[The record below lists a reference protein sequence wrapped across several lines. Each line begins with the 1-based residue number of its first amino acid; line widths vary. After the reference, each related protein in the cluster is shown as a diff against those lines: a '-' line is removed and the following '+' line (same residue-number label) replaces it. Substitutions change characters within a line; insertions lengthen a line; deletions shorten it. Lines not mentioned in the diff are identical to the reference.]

1 MQRSPQEILLATFLV
16 QAAGALLTAAVF
28 FSFQGYYKKGY
39 LRHWTWG
46 WLALAVMFAVAPAG
60 LFLWP
65 ELGVA
70 HPVRL
75 SAAIVASV
83 AGYLQLGWIL
93 LGTRE
98 IASGR
103 PVEPRFA
110 RRILLVLAAVGILTA
125 VFFTWDPELR
135 AERFFPRIGSR
146 GFTAGASFI
155 AAAVWIWRARHG
167 RPSLGHRLVTAAF
180 FIHGLVEFFHFWL
193 AAGGLL
199 GGPTVRYHF
208 AIGLTDLVLQFAMG
222 LGMIIWLLEDERQ
235 ATVEA
240 AQQIQHLAFHDILTG
255 LPNRQ
260 LFLDRLDHAI
270 AHAHRAGN
278 QLAVL
283 FLDLDRFKIIND
295 SLGHGMGDRLLQAV
309 AQRMREI
316 MRDVDTVTRIGGD
329 EFTILAPA
337 LHSAD
342 DAITVARKVRDA
354 IKHPFVVDGRELF
367 ISTSIGISMYP
378 SDGDDPET
386 LVKNADIAMY
396 QAKAKGRDVFQLYTP
411 RMNARA
417 LEQLSLET
425 GLRRGVVNREFLVH
439 YQPIASME
447 TGRIEAMETVIRWR
461 HPELGILP
469 PRDFIVLAEATGLI
483 VPIGEW
489 VLRSAC
495 AQVKEWHDQGH
506 PGLRVAINLSVRQ
519 LQQPDFVTLVSQIL
533 AGNNLPASSVEFEIT
548 ESIAMQSDDGTIEKL
563 RELKRMGMRISID
576 DFGTGYSSL
585 SALRLFPVDTLKID
599 GSFVRDVTTD
609 PDDAAIASAVIAL
622 AHSLQLTVI
631 AEAVE
636 TVEQLD
642 FLRAERCDS
651 WQGYLFSAPVPV
663 EECAALLAAQRG
675 PATRQPVAGV
685 SGRALISTSTV

>member
-1 MQRSPQEILLATFLV
+1 MILSRDIFLATFLV

-46 WLALAVMFAVAPAG
+46 WLALAVMFALAPAG
-60 LFLWP
+60 LFLWSA
-65 ELGVA
+65 LGVA
-70 HPVRL
+70 HPGRL
-75 SAAIVASV
+75 SAAVVASI
-83 AGYLQLGWIL
+83 AGYLHLGWIL

-103 PVEPRFA
+103 PVDPRFA
-110 RRILLVLAAVGILTA
+110 RRLLIALGAVGLVTA
-125 VFFTWDPELR
+125 LFFTWDPEAR
-135 AERFFPRIGSR
+135 AERLFTRVGIR
-146 GFTAGASFI
+146 AFTAGISFI
-155 AAAVWIWRARHG
+155 AAAAWIWRARHG

-180 FIHGLVEFFHFWL
+180 FMHGLVEFYYLWIT
-193 AAGGLL
+193 AGALI
-199 GGPTVRYHF
+199 GGPTLPYHV
-208 AIGLTDLVLQFAMG
+208 ATNLADSVLQFAMG

-260 LFLDRLDHAI
+260 LFLDRLELAV
-270 AHAHRAGN
+270 ASAHRAGN

-295 SLGHGMGDRLLQAV
+295 SLGHSMGDRLLQAV
-309 AQRMREI
+309 AERMREI
-316 MRDVDTVTRIGGD
+316 LRDIDTVTRIGGD
-329 EFTILAPA
+329 EFTVLVPA

-342 DAITVARKVRDA
+342 DAITVARKIRDA
-354 IKHPFVVDGRELF
+354 IKLPFVVDGRELF
-367 ISTSIGISMYP
+367 ISTSIGIAMFP
-378 SDGDDPET
+378 NDGVDPET
-386 LVKNADIAMY
+386 LVKNADVAMY
-396 QAKAKGRDVFQLYTP
+396 RAKAKGRDVFQLYTP
-411 RMNARA
+411 MMNSRA

-439 YQPIASME
+439 YQPIASMA
-447 TGRIEAMETVIRWR
+447 TGRIEAVETVIRWR

-495 AQVKEWHDQGH
+495 SQVKLWHEAGH
-506 PGLRVAINLSVRQ
+506 HGLRVAVNLSVRQ

-533 AGNNLPASSVEFEIT
+533 AGNDLPASSVEFEIT

-585 SALRLFPVDTLKID
+585 SALRLFPVDSLKID
-599 GSFVRDVTTD
+599 GSFVRDVTSD

-622 AHSLQLTVI
+622 AHSLKLTVI

-636 TVEQLD
+636 TEQQLE
-642 FLRAERCDS
+642 FLRAEQCDS

-663 EECAALLAAQRG
+663 EECTALLEAQRSKGG
-675 PATRQPVAGV
+675 PSPRRPSRETA
-685 SGRALISTSTV
+685 ISLA